1 MTREEIKE
9 KIKRQ
14 ILMDTDFANPDE
26 VEVEYCSSTLYSI
39 KYYGVQLDIIA
50 IYLDEEMSECNKSYE
65 IIFSFEEIERIG
77 QMAMLLDEARNKWGL

>member
-1 MTREEIKE
+1 MTREEIKG

-26 VEVEYCSSTLYSI
+26 VKVECCSSTLYSI
-39 KYYGVQLDIIA
+39 QYYGVQLDIIA
-50 IYLDEEMSECNKSYE
+50 IYLDEEMSERNKSYE